1 MKRPFY
7 IELVEH
13 NFRLAVRLRY
23 EQIQGGMSQQ
33 WHRNTTEW
41 LNKLNEADRELIKH
55 YYTCNQTMY
64 RCASYSV
71 KQTLERLAAEYA
83 SEMDFI

>member
-23 EQIQGGMSQQ
+23 EQIQGEVSRQ
-33 WHRNTTEW
+33 WHRDTTKW
-41 LNKLNEADRELIKH
+41 LSTLSTEDRELIEH
-55 YYTCNQTMY
+55 FYTCNQTMY
-64 RCASYSV
+64 KCVSYRIRE
-71 KQTLERLAAEYA
+71 TLEQLAADYA
-83 SEMDFI
+83 AEMQFI

>member
-23 EQIQGGMSQQ
+23 EQIQGEVSRQ
-33 WHRNTTEW
+33 WHRDTTKW
-41 LNKLNEADRELIKH
+41 LSTLSTEDRELIEH
-55 YYTCNQTMY
+55 FYTCNQTMY
-64 RCASYSV
+64 RCASYNI
-71 KQTLERLAAEYA
+71 KQRLEKLAAEYA

>member
-33 WHRNTTEW
+33 W
-41 LNKLNEADRELIKH
+41 
-55 YYTCNQTMY
+55 
-64 RCASYSV
+64 
-71 KQTLERLAAEYA
+71 LEKLAAEYA